1 MPLKPGTLRCLS
13 LGGRATFGRTFS
25 SVWKSLLAGYCS
37 KCQKVRFLKKSSGD
51 SDSALCLSLTTLPFF
66 FFFLRDFHLLP
77 LKSQVHGS
85 PSLRRNPVSWWGTHS
100 VQAAGRGCRGGLRGG
115 GDAAW
120 GPAVESPAH
129 LFGPPGARRE
139 SAFPRHAL
147 TNPSEI

>member
-1 MPLKPGTLRCLS
+1 MPFATKTGDLAMPLSWWTSYIWKDVFFSVEISTCWLLLQVPEGSFFEEVFRRLGLCS
-13 LGGRATFGRTFS
+13 LP
-25 SVWKSLLAGYCS
+25 
-37 KCQKVRFLKKSSGD
+37 
-51 SDSALCLSLTTLPFF
+51 LPHDFTFF

-120 GPAVESPAH
+120 GHAVESPAH
-129 LFGPPGARRE
+129 LFGPP
-139 SAFPRHAL
+139 
-147 TNPSEI
+147 